1 MAATAEKMVEEIYA
15 YLDTQFVGVD
25 ISPRWRRQ
33 GEPLP
38 FITYEV
44 QSVEWV
50 RVSHQF
56 TNCAEIIMSLSC
68 IAETVAEAINLA
80 DQVKDAFGVKTL
92 QGNVTFSA
100 TAMNF
105 KVNDPTPDDGTG
117 DTERIVTVTATLFV
131 QDEN

>member
-1 MAATAEKMVEEIYA
+1 MAATAEKMVEEIYGHLSSGIA
-15 YLDTQFVGVD
+15 GVE

-50 RVSHQF
+50 RVSGSF

-68 IAETVAEAINLA
+68 IAETVAEAISIA
-80 DQVKDAFGVKTL
+80 DQVKSQLAPKTTV
-92 QGNVTFSA
+92 NDVTFSA
-100 TAMNF
+100 TALNY
-105 KVNDPTPDDGTG
+105 KVSDPTPDDGTG
-117 DTERIVTVTATLFV
+117 DTERVVTVTATLFV

>member
-1 MAATAEKMVEEIYA
+1 MAATAERMVEEIYG
-15 YLDTQFVGVD
+15 YLDGEFAGVE

-44 QSVEWV
+44 QSVDWV
-50 RVSHQF
+50 RVSGSF

-68 IAETVAEAINLA
+68 IAETVAEAINIA
-80 DQVKDAFGVKTL
+80 DQVKAALAPKSTV
-92 QGNVTFSA
+92 GNVTFAA
-100 TAMNF
+100 TALNF
-105 KVNDPTPDDGTG
+105 KVTDPTPDDGTG
-117 DTERIVTVTATLFV
+117 DTERVVTVTATLFV